1 MDTLYNIKGNRRKRL
16 ASSHF
21 VFSSTWTGGRSEVT
35 WRPGARSRFGAP
47 WSNLKSFGSK
57 STVMKKVLATL
68 LGLFGAPRSDSVPG
82 ALFPLTPPL
91 VSLRR

>member
-21 VFSSTWTGGRSEVT
+21 VFSSTWTGGRSEVR

-47 WSNLKSFGSK
+47 MVKPEVFRK
-57 STVMKKVLATL
+57 QIYCDEESTCDIVGT
-68 LGLFGAPRSDSVPG
+68 F
-82 ALFPLTPPL
+82 
-91 VSLRR
+91 RRPQ